1 MKKLIVLVLMS
12 LILSSCS
19 KVEQGQGGIV
29 TGFGGDI
36 SDNLRSSG
44 WEVVVFD
51 SMQVVDLTQNIVSV
65 EDIAVKD
72 KDGINLRDFDANI
85 TFNTNPNLVV
95 DFYKKTKSITRI
107 KDENGDG
114 DYVLGYSIVRMEV
127 INQLQKTIADFQS
140 KDITSNREKI
150 EQSVKQDLQKS
161 LNDRFGNVFEIVNVN
176 INKITLDESVEKS
189 LQLIQVT
196 KNQELEINAQMQ
208 QVKARKD
215 LLDAELRAKSEIVSK
230 YGMSMK
236 EYMEIEIRRD
246 FNKALEKSGANLQL
260 HLSK

>member
-1 MKKLIVLVLMS
+1 MKKLLLLGLVL
-12 LILSSCS
+12 LTVSCS

-44 WEVVVFD
+44 WEVVLFD
-51 SMQVVDLTQNIVSV
+51 SMQIVDLTQNIVSV
-65 EDIAVKD
+65 DDIAVKD

-85 TFNTNPNLVV
+85 TFNTNSNLVV

-107 KDENGDG
+107 RDENGDG
-114 DYVLGYSIVRMEV
+114 DYVLGYSIVKMEV
-127 INQLQKTIADFQS
+127 INQLQKTIANFQS

-150 EQSVKQDLQKS
+150 EQSVKEDLQKS

-176 INKITLDESVEKS
+176 INKIILDETVEKS

-230 YGMSMK
+230 YGMTMK
-236 EYMEIEIRRD
+236 EYMDIEIKRD

-260 HLSK
+260 HLTK